1 MDSNFSSFININ
13 VFSSYNIIIFL
24 HLHHKNI
31 HPEYRCLN
39 FWQNLHASG
48 GGARREAMNESP
60 RSFAKVCWALGA
72 NTRLIALR
80 SYGMM
85 KFGVVD
91 NEVCKVSRC
100 LGRRKLISAWT
111 QPRQN
116 SRVWVVLVNGY
127 FFSTR
132 THTGGLRSYDS
143 EGQGKASW
151 WIFSRSNILIQGF
164 LQSSGHSAIRLVSQ
178 WRQDYYST
186 LTQHRSIRFWIF
198 VYWNLLFLNPIQS
211 WKLTVLTPNT
221 ISQ

>member
-91 NEVCKVSRC
+91 NEVCKCPGAWGGENSSPPGHSPAKTVVCESCLWTDTFSQQGHTQVVSDP
-100 LGRRKLISAWT
+100 T
-111 QPRQN
+111 TPRDKVRQVDEF
-116 SRVWVVLVNGY
+116 SPDRIFLY
-127 FFSTR
+127 RAFFSHQGTVR
-132 THTGGLRSYDS
+132 YDWS
-143 EGQGKASW
+143 
-151 WIFSRSNILIQGF
+151 
-164 LQSSGHSAIRLVSQ
+164 
-178 WRQDYYST
+178 
-186 LTQHRSIRFWIF
+186 
-198 VYWNLLFLNPIQS
+198 
-211 WKLTVLTPNT
+211 PNEDKIT
-221 ISQ
+221 IVR

>member
-127 FFSTR
+127 FSQQGHTQVVSDPTTPRDKVRQVDEFSPDRIFLYRAFFSHQGTVR
-132 THTGGLRSYDS
+132 YDWS
-143 EGQGKASW
+143 
-151 WIFSRSNILIQGF
+151 
-164 LQSSGHSAIRLVSQ
+164 
-178 WRQDYYST
+178 
-186 LTQHRSIRFWIF
+186 
-198 VYWNLLFLNPIQS
+198 
-211 WKLTVLTPNT
+211 PNEDKIT
-221 ISQ
+221 IVR